1 MSPACP
7 VISLLSRP
15 YPPAPLPL
23 RGRGRFKVYFAGG
36 FAPGTPAIGWEAAL
50 DLLLENGTFSLSGKK
65 FSTEGKDSN
74 AARDA
79 DTIGDYPCRTPTP
92 QVQQVPHGFRLRG
105 CKGRSPLHKIT
116 LSPPLPAGKG
126 VGGMGAETK
135 LKAGQRQDPPTPKN
149 KSSNIHRRVMCR
161 TPQSGMIRSRNHRA
175 WMRLRKQKKQKETER
190 LDRNSESQ
198 QMPRGTAGPPGR
210 HTPHTERHRSRQL
223 LRTHR
228 ICRSRQNNPAGNDG
242 RMHKTG
248 RGHRAD
254 QRI

>member
-1 MSPACP
+1 MPPSPRPPSRREGGAQKF
-7 VISLLSRP
+7 ISP
-15 YPPAPLPL
+15 GAAPPAPRRRAAYGTYRDSRTSAL
-23 RGRGRFKVYFAGG
+23 RREACGSPQERRQTVAHSFAG
-36 FAPGTPAIGWEAAL
+36 
-50 DLLLENGTFSLSGKK
+50 
-65 FSTEGKDSN
+65 
-74 AARDA
+74 AAR
-79 DTIGDYPCRTPTP
+79 
-92 QVQQVPHGFRLRG
+92 VQPRG